1 MSILRYIPIS
11 VLGRGQ
17 KIIRRAMQKNFTWQ
31 DEKAILKKLQE
42 EIKEF
47 TVAMSTGDK
56 KNQEEE
62 LGDIFFTLVCL
73 ATHMNLSAAAILLQA
88 NKKFQK
94 RFAMMEVM
102 IKQDNKKITNLS
114 PIELEKYWQRVK
126 KLNKKNVG

>member
-11 VLGRGQ
+11 ALGRGQ
-17 KIIRRAMQKNFTWQ
+17 KIIRRAMQKNFTWE
-31 DEKAILKKLQE
+31 DETAILKKLQE

-47 TVAMSTGDK
+47 TVALSTGDK

-73 ATHMNLSAAAILLQA
+73 ATHMRLSAADILSQA

-94 RFAMMEVM
+94 RFAMMEAM

-114 PIELEKYWQRVK
+114 PIELERYWQRVK

>member
-47 TVAMSTGDK
+47 TVALSTGDK

-73 ATHMNLSAAAILLQA
+73 ATHMRLSATSILSQA

-114 PIELEKYWQRVK
+114 PIELERYWQRVK